1 MSDMETLQADL
12 LAQVESAADLA
23 QLDAV
28 RVAVL
33 GKKGLITEKMKTLGA
48 MSPDERKAA
57 GQQFNT
63 LKTAVPRKRHGGF
76 LKKADYL
83 ANTFLSLAK
92 RGRPSTFSS
101 FVSP

>member
-1 MSDMETLQADL
+1 MKKPAL
-12 LAQVESAADLA
+12 LA
-23 QLDAV
+23 
-28 RVAVL
+28 
-33 GKKGLITEKMKTLGA
+33 G
-48 MSPDERKAA
+48 
-57 GQQFNT
+57 GQGSRIPALLCENRNSFNT